1 MICTTIQNKNLE
13 QILDALE
20 GSEMAEIRLDR
31 CDLSLREIEEC
42 FTSDVPLV
50 ATCRIADLIASE
62 PSLQDAGLTP
72 QSKEIKA
79 AQIAEKRLCKA
90 IEAGARYVDVEIEAP
105 KQMSKR
111 VRNVAHE
118 SGTVFIRS
126 FHDFEGTD
134 SLEALK
140 AVVEKCCYHGAD
152 MVKVVTTACCQED
165 VDKVLS
171 LYDWCRATTVSE
183 NEKIASLAEGGL
195 IAFCMGDAGRQSR
208 LDCLK
213 AGAPYTYAA
222 VSEEEAAAPGQW
234 TASEMAAALYDGF
247 RFVGTCNSFGGKL
260 HQVPTNIEVPAAVSG
275 EKCIRCIQES
285 DNIVP
290 NPEVP
295 CSKSFAQRAIIAAA
309 LASGTSHLRGY
320 TPCGDNEAA
329 IRVAENLGAKVERNG
344 GELIITGIA
353 ASLGSLDTLPAGAN
367 SGVTP
372 LQEGSGH
379 LTGTDMCWEKS
390 SLSEDMVPG
399 VQTLHVGESG
409 LLTRMMIP
417 VMAQLCPD
425 TVLFTGEKTLLG
437 RPLTGACEIM
447 EALGAN
453 VTSVDHPVAV
463 TPSSVTHCH
472 SAAGAPSPV
481 AQSQSRI
488 LASSVTNSSETIA
501 SDPLPVTL
509 GEAVSQCPSVVTS
522 SEAEGRD
529 ERSSAPI
536 RVPLTVKGPLTATR
550 AEISGKHGSQII
562 SGLLMALPFSQKNT
576 SLIVREPKSIPYMF
590 ITVEVLKKF
599 GIKIGNDMLGGRD
612 FIESGGDWSLCTEI
626 VFKVKGGQR
635 FKAADIDLEGDWS
648 AAANF
653 LVAGA
658 IFGKVEVEGLDTTS
672 LQADLSIMD
681 ILMDAGASLS
691 LLDGDKGSITVQ
703 RAPLKAFA
711 VDASNCPDL
720 FPIISVLAAFCQ
732 GTSRIAG
739 VGRLAN
745 KESDRAK
752 AIVEMLTQMGV
763 KSYVE
768 GDELLVEGHSLAQRL
783 LAHKGVKA
791 YVGGDG
797 LTEEGH
803 GFAHKVS
810 GVASHTVEA
819 SLDETSGIYAA
830 SASLPGLLKGG
841 EYTSHHDHRMVMALK
856 VASLGADSPIV
867 IDDETCVEK
876 SFPDFLEM
884 FRRLD

>member
-13 QILDALE
+13 QILESLE
-20 GSEMAEIRLDR
+20 GCEMAEIRLDR

-62 PSLQDAGLTP
+62 PSLQDEGLTP

-118 SGTVFIRS
+118 NGTVFIRS

-152 MVKVVTTACCQED
+152 IVKVVTMAHSQAD
-165 VDKVLS
+165 VDRVLA
-171 LYDWCRATTVSE
+171 LYDWSKGMSVSE

-208 LDCLK
+208 LDCLRM
-213 AGAPYTYAA
+213 GAQYTYAA
-222 VSEEEAAAPGQW
+222 LSEDEVAAPGQW
-234 TASEMAAALYDGF
+234 GAAEMASALYDGF
-247 RFVGTCNSFGGKL
+247 HFIESSGT
-260 HQVPTNIEVPAAVSG
+260 
-275 EKCIRCIQES
+275 
-285 DNIVP
+285 
-290 NPEVP
+290 PEVP

-309 LASGTSHLRGY
+309 LASGVSHLRGY

-329 IRVAENLGAKVERNG
+329 IRVAETLGAKVERNG
-344 GELIITGIA
+344 GELTITGIA
-353 ASLGSLDTLPAGAN
+353 AGLEA
-367 SGVTP
+367 
-372 LQEGSGH
+372 LQ
-379 LTGTDMCWEKS
+379 
-390 SLSEDMVPG
+390 G

-417 VMAQLCPD
+417 VMAQLCPSQ
-425 TVLFTGEKTLLG
+425 VEFTGEKTLLE
-437 RPLTGACEIM
+437 RPLTGAREVM
-447 EALGAN
+447 EALGA
-453 VTSVDHPVAV
+453 
-463 TPSSVTHCH
+463 
-472 SAAGAPSPV
+472 
-481 AQSQSRI
+481 
-488 LASSVTNSSETIA
+488 TIA
-501 SDPLPVTL
+501 SSGTNGNDEGASDPV
-509 GEAVSQCPSVVTS
+509 
-522 SEAEGRD
+522 
-529 ERSSAPI
+529 

-635 FKAADIDLEGDWS
+635 FEAADIDLERDWS

-658 IFGKVEVEGLDTTS
+658 IFGKVEMDGLDTTS

-691 LLDGDKGSITVQ
+691 QLDGDKGTITVQ

-763 KSYVE
+763 KASVE
-768 GDELLVEGHSLAQRL
+768 GDELVVEGHSLAQRL
-783 LAHKGVKA
+783 LAQ
-791 YVGGDG
+791 
-797 LTEEGH
+797 
-803 GFAHKVS
+803 
-810 GVASHTVEA
+810 
-819 SLDETSGIYAA
+819 
-830 SASLPGLLKGG
+830 GLLKGG

-856 VASLGADSPIV
+856 VASLGADGPIS
-867 IDDETCVEK
+867 IDDEVCVEK

-884 FRRLD
+884 FSRLV

>member
-13 QILDALE
+13 QILESLE
-20 GSEMAEIRLDR
+20 GCEMAEIRLDR

-62 PSLQDAGLTP
+62 PSLQDEGLTP

-118 SGTVFIRS
+118 NGTVFIRS

-152 MVKVVTTACCQED
+152 IVKVVTMAHSQAD
-165 VDKVLS
+165 VDRVLA
-171 LYDWCRATTVSE
+171 LYDWSKGMSVSE

-208 LDCLK
+208 LDCLRM
-213 AGAPYTYAA
+213 GAPYTYAA
-222 VSEEEAAAPGQW
+222 LSEDEAAAPGQW
-234 TASEMAAALYDGF
+234 GAAEMASALYDGF
-247 RFVGTCNSFGGKL
+247 HFIESSGT
-260 HQVPTNIEVPAAVSG
+260 
-275 EKCIRCIQES
+275 
-285 DNIVP
+285 
-290 NPEVP
+290 PEVP

-309 LASGTSHLRGY
+309 LASGVSHLRGY

-344 GELIITGIA
+344 GELTITGIA
-353 ASLGSLDTLPAGAN
+353 AGLEA
-367 SGVTP
+367 
-372 LQEGSGH
+372 LQ
-379 LTGTDMCWEKS
+379 
-390 SLSEDMVPG
+390 G

-417 VMAQLCPD
+417 VMAQLCPSK
-425 TVLFTGEKTLLG
+425 VEFTGEKTLLE
-437 RPLTGACEIM
+437 RPLTGAREVM
-447 EALGAN
+447 EALGA
-453 VTSVDHPVAV
+453 
-463 TPSSVTHCH
+463 
-472 SAAGAPSPV
+472 
-481 AQSQSRI
+481 
-488 LASSVTNSSETIA
+488 TIA
-501 SDPLPVTL
+501 SSGTNGNDEGASDPV
-509 GEAVSQCPSVVTS
+509 
-522 SEAEGRD
+522 
-529 ERSSAPI
+529 

-635 FKAADIDLEGDWS
+635 FEAADIDLERDWS

-658 IFGKVEVEGLDTTS
+658 IFGKVEMDGLDTTS

-691 LLDGDKGSITVQ
+691 QLDGDKGTITVQ

-720 FPIISVLAAFCQ
+720 FPMISVLAAFCQ

-763 KSYVE
+763 KASVE
-768 GDELLVEGHSLAQRL
+768 GDELVVEGHSLAQRL
-783 LAHKGVKA
+783 LAQ
-791 YVGGDG
+791 
-797 LTEEGH
+797 
-803 GFAHKVS
+803 
-810 GVASHTVEA
+810 
-819 SLDETSGIYAA
+819 
-830 SASLPGLLKGG
+830 GLLKGG

-856 VASLGADSPIV
+856 VASLGADSPIC

-884 FRRLD
+884 FSRLV